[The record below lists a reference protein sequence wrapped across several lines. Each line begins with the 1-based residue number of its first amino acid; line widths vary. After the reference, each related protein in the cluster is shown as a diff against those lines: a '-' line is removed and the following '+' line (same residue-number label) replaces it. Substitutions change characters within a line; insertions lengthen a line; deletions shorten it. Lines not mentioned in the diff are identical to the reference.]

1 MPNAKIEFKADVIE
15 EIILQYL
22 DKVPLIDNKVQPKI
36 SIDTKNM
43 VFDIKVAFHHS
54 NYGVYTTLTE
64 IQDLLYF
71 ELKAIF
77 DCDKLTIN
85 VGAL

>member
-1 MPNAKIEFKADVIE
+1 MSNVKIKFKEDVIE

-22 DKVPLIDNKVQPKI
+22 KKVPLVDNKIQPKI

-43 VFDIKVAFHHS
+43 IFNVNVPFHHS

-85 VGAL
+85 IGAL

>member
-1 MPNAKIEFKADVIE
+1 MPNAKIEFKENLIE

-22 DKVPLIDNKVQPKI
+22 DKIPLIDNKIQPKI

-43 VFDIKVAFHHS
+43 VFDINVAFRNS

-71 ELKAIF
+71 QLKAIF